1 MSNGC
6 HLQQEYLK
14 QTQKEAP
21 EHADVA
27 LVQEALA
34 KVRDA
39 ASHINDVIRQRQN
52 KERILQVPIPS
63 EIGCSASRW
72 GTS

>member
-1 MSNGC
+1 MFHGC
-6 HLQQEYLK
+6 PLQQEYLK

-52 KERILQVPIPS
+52 KERILQVPILVRDIMQFF
-63 EIGCSASRW
+63 E
-72 GTS
+72 